1 LVGFWIKTERVG
13 SFNWCTQAPSIHSLL
28 FIVFISHTLA
38 SHCWQLVI
46 HHSVS
51 VYTFIT
57 FIHGQSVI
65 ICLLN
70 YHGCT
75 RKVDRQGKQNKM
87 MVVGRSTILLALCL
101 MMLTPIGATRLP
113 QYGLESIDGFCEG
126 WGELDQLGDISSQV
140 LNAKYPYMG
149 PIRVSW

>member
-1 LVGFWIKTERVG
+1 MKSR
-13 SFNWCTQAPSIHSLL
+13 Q
-28 FIVFISHTLA
+28 
-38 SHCWQLVI
+38 
-46 HHSVS
+46 
-51 VYTFIT
+51 
-57 FIHGQSVI
+57 
-65 ICLLN
+65 
-70 YHGCT
+70 T
-75 RKVDRQGKQNKM
+75 RQDKQNKMM
-87 MVVGRSTILLALCL
+87 MVVGRSTILLGLCL